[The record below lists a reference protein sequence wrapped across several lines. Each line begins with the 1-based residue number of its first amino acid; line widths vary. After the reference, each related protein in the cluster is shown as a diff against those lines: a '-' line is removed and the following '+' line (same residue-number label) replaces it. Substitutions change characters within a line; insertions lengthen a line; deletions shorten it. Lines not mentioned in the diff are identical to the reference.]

1 LSPARAVIQ
10 CPRAPLIRQQT
21 ASCKGPEG
29 NIGNMGWTSRH
40 ILGRAGGVKRPLRRH
55 APFAGST
62 GASRQRMIT
71 HGTTVM
77 MLTRVAD
84 APVGEQLELSQ
95 RVLPTGE
102 AVAGMGGE
110 LDFATAE
117 MAVRYVNRVIDSHH
131 GPVIVDL
138 TALSF
143 CDAQGLSAL
152 VRMAGYAERA
162 GRPFRLVSPTPS
174 VVKIM
179 RITGLDRRFLVPPA
193 SRPPDS

>member
-1 LSPARAVIQ
+1 
-10 CPRAPLIRQQT
+10 
-21 ASCKGPEG
+21 
-29 NIGNMGWTSRH
+29 
-40 ILGRAGGVKRPLRRH
+40 
-55 APFAGST
+55 
-62 GASRQRMIT
+62 MIT
-71 HGTTVM
+71 RGTAAM
-77 MLTRVAD
+77 MVTRVAE
-84 APVGEQLELSQ
+84 ARVGEQLELSQ

-102 AVAGMGGE
+102 AVACIGGE

-117 MAVRYVNRVIDSHH
+117 MAVRYVRRVIDSHR

-138 TALSF
+138 TALGF

-162 GRPFRLVSPTPS
+162 GRPFRLVSPSPT

-193 SRPPDS
+193 GGPPDS

>member
-1 LSPARAVIQ
+1 
-10 CPRAPLIRQQT
+10 
-21 ASCKGPEG
+21 
-29 NIGNMGWTSRH
+29 MGRTSRH
-40 ILGRAGGVKRPLRRH
+40 IAGRAGGAKRPRRRP

-62 GASRQRMIT
+62 GASRRRMIT
-71 HGTTVM
+71 RGTAAM
-77 MLTRVAD
+77 MLTRMAD
-84 APVGEQLELSQ
+84 ARVEEQLELSH

-102 AVAGMGGE
+102 AVAAIGGE

-117 MAVRYVNRVIDSHH
+117 MAVRYVSRVIDCHH

-138 TALSF
+138 TALGF

-162 GRPFRLVSPTPS
+162 GRPFRLVSPSPS

-179 RITGLDRRFLVPPA
+179 RITGLDRRFLIPPA
-193 SRPPDS
+193 SGPPDS

>member
-1 LSPARAVIQ
+1 M
-10 CPRAPLIRQQT
+10 
-21 ASCKGPEG
+21 
-29 NIGNMGWTSRH
+29 GNMGWTSRH
-40 ILGRAGGVKRPLRRH
+40 IAGRAGAAKRPHRRP
-55 APFAGST
+55 ASFAGST

-71 HGTTVM
+71 RGTVATMV
-77 MLTRVAD
+77 TGVAD
-84 APVGEQLELSQ
+84 ARVGEQLELSH

-102 AVAGMGGE
+102 AVAAVGGE

-117 MAVRYVNRVIDSHH
+117 MAVRYVSRVIDSHH

-138 TALSF
+138 TALGF

-162 GRPFRLVSPTPS
+162 DRPFRLVSPSPS

-193 SRPPDS
+193 SCPPDS

>member
-1 LSPARAVIQ
+1 
-10 CPRAPLIRQQT
+10 
-21 ASCKGPEG
+21 
-29 NIGNMGWTSRH
+29 MGWTSRH
-40 ILGRAGGVKRPLRRH
+40 IAGRADGPKRPGLRPEPFTGSPV
-55 APFAGST
+55 AP
-62 GASRQRMIT
+62 RRRLIMRR
-71 HGTTVM
+71 TTAM
-77 MLTRVAD
+77 MLTCVTD
-84 APVGEQLELSQ
+84 ATVEGQLELSH

-102 AVAGMGGE
+102 AVAGIGGE

-117 MAVRYVNRVIDSHH
+117 MAVRYVSRVIDSHR

-138 TALSF
+138 TALGF

-162 GRPFRLVSPTPS
+162 GRPFRLVSPSPS

-193 SRPPDS
+193 SRPPES

>member
-1 LSPARAVIQ
+1 
-10 CPRAPLIRQQT
+10 
-21 ASCKGPEG
+21 
-29 NIGNMGWTSRH
+29 MGWTSRH
-40 ILGRAGGVKRPLRRH
+40 IAARAGGTKRPGLRPV
-55 APFAGST
+55 PFAGSPV
-62 GASRQRMIT
+62 APRRRLIT
-71 HGTTVM
+71 PGTTAM
-77 MLTRVAD
+77 MPTRVAD
-84 APVGEQLELSQ
+84 TGVEEQLELSQ

-102 AVAGMGGE
+102 AVAGIAGE

-117 MAVRYVNRVIDSHH
+117 MAVRYVSRIIDSHH

-138 TALSF
+138 TALGF

-162 GRPFRLVSPTPS
+162 ARPFRLVSPSPS

-193 SRPPDS
+193 SCPPDS

>member
-1 LSPARAVIQ
+1 
-10 CPRAPLIRQQT
+10 
-21 ASCKGPEG
+21 
-29 NIGNMGWTSRH
+29 MGWTSRH
-40 ILGRAGGVKRPLRRH
+40 IAGRAGGTKRPGLRP

-62 GASRQRMIT
+62 GASRRRMIT
-71 HGTTVM
+71 RGTTAM
-77 MLTRVAD
+77 MFTSAAD
-84 APVGEQLELSQ
+84 ASAGEQLELTH

-102 AVAGMGGE
+102 AVVGIGGE
-110 LDFATAE
+110 LDFGTAE
-117 MAVRYVNRVIDSHH
+117 MAVRYVSRVIDCHH

-138 TALSF
+138 TALGF

-162 GRPFRLVSPTPS
+162 GRPFRLVSPGPS

-193 SRPPDS
+193 SPPA

>member
-1 LSPARAVIQ
+1 
-10 CPRAPLIRQQT
+10 
-21 ASCKGPEG
+21 
-29 NIGNMGWTSRH
+29 
-40 ILGRAGGVKRPLRRH
+40 
-55 APFAGST
+55 
-62 GASRQRMIT
+62 MIT
-71 HGTTVM
+71 RGTTATM
-77 MLTRVAD
+77 FTRMAD
-84 APVGEQLELSQ
+84 APVGEQLALSQ

-102 AVAGMGGE
+102 AVAGIGGE

-117 MAVRYVNRVIDSHH
+117 MAVRYVCRVIDSHH

-138 TALSF
+138 TALGF

-162 GRPFRLVSPTPS
+162 GRPFRLVSPGPS

-193 SRPPDS
+193 ARPPGS